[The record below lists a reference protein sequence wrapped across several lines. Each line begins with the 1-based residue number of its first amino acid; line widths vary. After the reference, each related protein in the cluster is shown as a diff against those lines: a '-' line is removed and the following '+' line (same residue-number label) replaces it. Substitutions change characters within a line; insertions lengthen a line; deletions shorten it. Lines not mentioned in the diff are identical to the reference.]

1 MRIRKNAKV
10 SPLLFTSH
18 APDAEELLPHVCQI
32 NRNPWDII
40 PFGPESDQWEVEE
53 SLYGGSF
60 GDSIG
65 AVESVASLRDGADE
79 KPLEK
84 NEGPVAEGIDIENN
98 WKAGDERTGSM
109 CCQQNDGRGWHCK
122 KKAKQGESFC
132 NHHLSLLRSNC
143 IVKANGNGYC
153 RDNGNN
159 HNISSKKA
167 AAALSGA
174 VQLKMGGG
182 GGRKKVKKESAP
194 NPYEFYYYSGFGPW
208 RSRKRGADKEKEE
221 TKAEGEIATAT
232 SFPPPHPHESAH
244 RSPSSPIA
252 NGEFDYNDEDDDDD
266 DDELDGSGVTSR
278 KRMRKPVKERS
289 LKSLM

>member
-167 AAALSGA
+167 AAAVSGA
-174 VQLKMGGG
+174 VQLKNGGG

-208 RSRKRGADKEKEE
+208 RSRKRGGDKEKEE
-221 TKAEGEIATAT
+221 TKAEGEIATTT
-232 SFPPPHPHESAH
+232 SFPPHPHESAH

-252 NGEFDYNDEDDDDD
+252 NGEFDYNDEDDEDD
-266 DDELDGSGVTSR
+266 DDELDGSGVSSR